1 MATVAEVQ
9 KAIDALKKTI
19 AELNKATTDRSGI
32 YKAGGR
38 TFRNVEELKAAISAE
53 QKKLS
58 TLNKSLTGYRKLET
72 AYNNAEAA
80 FRRAQENVNDPIGG
94 VRTGKSKATLQSELA
109 EATRVRNSA
118 KAAFD
123 TESKKAI
130 GVDVRSLAPSRPPSS
145 SISRIQE
152 AEGRTS
158 GLVGSRTGTNTGLS
172 NDVSRETP
180 ASPTSPSAPTRSR
193 TGGTGTSGTTA
204 TKKAAATKAAA
215 DKKAAQQKTE
225 WERIIREEFGSLWD
239 IYNDNADVK
248 AVIDKAV
255 KEGWYN
261 DAAKLQSSLA
271 NTGWFRR
278 TEQSARQWAILK
290 SADPATAED
299 NINQGVAQI
308 RDASLSSGLTLDDQT
323 LRKLAEDNIKFGWS
337 AIELRNAVGSEAV
350 ATARLGGAQGVS
362 DLRRGLVGTTLQQIA
377 ANYAQKP
384 SSTLLDSWVAEIM
397 TGTKSEQQFIDLM
410 KEQARTQYRSL
421 QSQID
426 RGIDVQTATSAF
438 RQQAVQ
444 TLGMEESAFDLTQ
457 DKWNRALNYQ
467 DPKTNEYRQMD
478 MWEWNRYLRSL
489 PEWQQTDDAK
499 QTYRTAA
506 FTLAQAFGRTT

>member
-1 MATVAEVQ
+1 MAELMETGERLRKQRERAR
-9 KAIDALKKTI
+9 LRI
-19 AELNKATTDRSGI
+19 AELEAVPAGRNSRAGTRLVPGVGRRSEAEYQKELAKARADFKKIDR
-32 YKAGGR
+32 
-38 TFRNVEELKAAISAE
+38 ELKVYINSRNAPTRAGLQTGRAE
-53 QKKLS
+53 
-58 TLNKSLTGYRKLET
+58 
-72 AYNNAEAA
+72 
-80 FRRAQENVNDPIGG
+80 D
-94 VRTGKSKATLQSELA
+94 
-109 EATRVRNSA
+109 
-118 KAAFD
+118 
-123 TESKKAI
+123 
-130 GVDVRSLAPSRPPSS
+130 RP
-145 SISRIQE
+145 
-152 AEGRTS
+152 AS
-158 GLVGSRTGTNTGLS
+158 GNNTGLS

-204 TKKAAATKAAA
+204 TKKAAAAKAAA

-384 SSTLLDSWVAEIM
+384 TSTLLDSWVAEIM